1 MKMYDSNKC
10 IVNMPRNKVVVIQGL
25 EDYIVVDNNNMLLIC
40 KKSEEQQIRQYVTDI
55 QVDFGKEFV

>member
-1 MKMYDSNKC
+1 
-10 IVNMPRNKVVVIQGL
+10 MPRNKVVVIQGL
-25 EDYIVVDNNNMLLIC
+25 EDYIVVENNDMLLIC